1 MGLELGLG
9 LGLGLEK
16 GPHQRAAVRAPHRV
30 RVIGSE

>member
-16 GPHQRAAVRAPHRV
+16 GPHQSAAVRAPQRV